1 MNGIDKDEQRAL
13 MAERL
18 RQAREYVGFS
28 QEEVATALGISR
40 PAVTNIESGS
50 RKVEATELNTLARM
64 YRRTL
69 EFLLTGREPAPSGP
83 EQLAFLARAVKGL
96 SDRDLDEV
104 ARFAEF
110 LKQSPKASRQELVH
124 APVHTE
130 GRPPRRRDL
139 SRLRCRHPG

>member
-1 MNGIDKDEQRAL
+1 MSGADKDEQRTQ

-18 RQAREYVGFS
+18 RQAREYVGLS

-50 RKVEATELNTLARM
+50 RKVEATELSTLARL
-64 YRRTL
+64 YRRSL
-69 EFLLTGREPAPSGP
+69 DYLLSGKEPAPSGP
-83 EQLAFLARAVKGL
+83 EQLAFLARAIKGL

-110 LKQSPKASRQELVH
+110 LKQSPKPSQRE
-124 APVHTE
+124 
-130 GRPPRRRDL
+130 
-139 SRLRCRHPG
+139 

>member
-1 MNGIDKDEQRAL
+1 MKTSGKDEQRAL

-18 RQAREYVGFS
+18 RQAREYVGLS
-28 QEEVATALGISR
+28 QEEVANVLGISR
-40 PAVTNIESGS
+40 PAVTNIESGT

-69 EFLLTGREPAPSGP
+69 DYLLTGREPASNGP
-83 EQLAFLARAVKGL
+83 EQLAFLARAVRGL

-110 LKQSPKASRQELVH
+110 LKQSSKPPSQE
-124 APVHTE
+124 
-130 GRPPRRRDL
+130 
-139 SRLRCRHPG
+139 